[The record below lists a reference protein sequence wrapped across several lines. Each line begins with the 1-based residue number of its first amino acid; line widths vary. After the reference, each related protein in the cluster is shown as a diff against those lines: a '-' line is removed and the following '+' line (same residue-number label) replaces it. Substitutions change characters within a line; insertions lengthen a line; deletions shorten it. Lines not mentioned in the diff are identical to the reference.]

1 MKKKLTCAL
10 LLGFLT
16 LACFGAGC
24 GKLSKVEQNQA
35 NGYKISVSYD
45 ANGGSF
51 LNRPGITVM
60 DMFNP
65 SNYAKDSN
73 GTVHIKLTEPTDPSR
88 PSSGNDAITL
98 TLQNH
103 FFAGWYKNREVKVV
117 DGNPVDEAGKALTL
131 LDDGSY
137 VYTDTL
143 DAETPTKATP
153 AYNYSGYWDF
163 ENDTL
168 DYTEGDGVVEL
179 TLYAGWVPYY
189 EFNYYTQVNNVW
201 TKMDLVTTF
210 DYKTTNA
217 VATESDQDTIYLP
230 TWQDGAMNYKT
241 KYANHLDYVFPSVAG
256 KTFAGAYTDAACTQ
270 EIVGSF
276 EHTGSLVKAAGA
288 EKALV
293 VENPVQ
299 NIYVTYSEGEQYRI
313 ETAEQLVAHAN
324 PNGYYEIAGNLDFTN
339 LAWPVAFSAGEFT
352 GRMYGKDGAAIT
364 ISNVTATY
372 SSDKKYG
379 GLFGKISQSAKIE
392 NVTFTNVTVD
402 LSYTGSRNH
411 DASYGLFAGLIE
423 EGATLSVAI
432 DGTLKIG
439 AIGYANDLAFNLVA
453 NGDKTG
459 VTAGTIGLV
468 IYGVEL
474 IDDQYEYTVKHDTV
488 AVAGDGTITFE
499 FYPSS
504 ELLNE
509 EKYII
514 Q

>member
-10 LLGFLT
+10 FLGALMF
-16 LACFGAGC
+16 ACVGAGC
-24 GKLSKVEQNQA
+24 NSLTKVEENQEK
-35 NGYKISVSYD
+35 GYTISVSYD

-65 SNYAKDSN
+65 SNYAKDAN

-88 PSSGNDAITL
+88 PSSGSDAITL

-103 FFAGWYKNREVKVV
+103 FFAGWYKNREVKTV
-117 DGNPVDEAGKALTL
+117 DGKPVDEAGKELALVE
-131 LDDGSY
+131 GEY
-137 VYTDTL
+137 YYADTL

-163 ENDTL
+163 ENDTI
-168 DYTEGDGVVEL
+168 DYTEGDEAINL

-189 EFNYYTQVNNVW
+189 EFNYYYKVNGEW

-217 VATESDQDTIYLP
+217 IETESDQDTIYLP
-230 TWQDGAMNYKT
+230 RWEEGAMNHKYK
-241 KYANHLDYVFPSVAG
+241 YVNHSEYVFPSVAG
-256 KTFAGAYTDAACTQ
+256 TTFEKAYADAACTQ
-270 EIVGSF
+270 EIVDSF
-276 EHTGSLVKAAGA
+276 EHTGNLILASGE

-299 NIYVTYSEGEQYRI
+299 NIYLEVSQGEKYRI
-313 ETAEQLVAHAN
+313 ETAQQFITHKNV
-324 PNGYYEIAGNLDFTN
+324 NGYYEIAGDLDFTD
-339 LAWPVAFSAGEFT
+339 LEWPTLFSSGEFN
-352 GRMYGKDGAAIT
+352 GQIYGKDGAAIT
-364 ISNVTATY
+364 FSNITAKY

-379 GLFGKISQSAKIE
+379 GLFGKIGKDAKIE
-392 NVTFTNVTVD
+392 NVTFTGVTVD

-411 DASYGLFAGLIE
+411 DASYGLLAGEIE
-423 EGATLSVAI
+423 TGATLSVAI

-439 AIGYANDLAFNLVA
+439 AIGYANDLAFHLVA
-453 NGDKTG
+453 NGDRTG
-459 VTAGTIGLV
+459 VTAGAVGLV
-468 IYGVEL
+468 IYGTEL
-474 IDDQYEYTVKHDTV
+474 IDQYEFTVNHETV
-488 AVAGDGTITFE
+488 VVAEDGTITFE

-504 ELLNE
+504 KLLDE